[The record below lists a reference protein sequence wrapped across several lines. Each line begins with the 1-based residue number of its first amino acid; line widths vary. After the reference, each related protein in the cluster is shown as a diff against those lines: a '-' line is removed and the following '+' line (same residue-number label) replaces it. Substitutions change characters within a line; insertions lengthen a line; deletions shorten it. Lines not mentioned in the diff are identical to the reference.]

1 MSTWK
6 LTACLPPLYV
16 NQHVLHPDQHP
27 APLAVYVMSLST
39 TLADL
44 FEQSAK
50 RSPAVWASVG
60 QRANENGDD
69 GAPGRR
75 QRRLRRAFGDSFFP
89 RSLQRDAGFAD
100 RRTRSWSSRRDDGG
114 HAMSGLRSRRGPVL
128 P

>member
-1 MSTWK
+1 MNPND
-6 LTACLPPLYV
+6 TAK
-16 NQHVLHPDQHP
+16 
-27 APLAVYVMSLST
+27 AGSLWSAQPST

-69 GAPGRR
+69 GAPDRR

-100 RRTRSWSSRRDDGG
+100 RRKRSWSSRRDDGG
-114 HAMSGLRSRRGPVL
+114 HAMSGLRSGRGPVL